1 MCMRSAIPLSSV
13 TNQGGSSRAGVE
25 AGVLH
30 ISQLRKNFDKYFL
43 VDVREAAEHQEDHIE
58 GTGANIGL
66 GPLLR
71 DAADGK
77 LADWKNKKLVC
88 YCNVGYRSGVA
99 ARELSGLGFD
109 AVSLNG
115 GLAAWKGYFY
125 LLRFPFAIYSKL
137 WHLFSLFFCVYLLL
151 SAATD
156 PAASSFDFVALLG
169 RNMEGL
175 EQVTMAFSLA
185 LVSQKTGKPSA
196 VVLMM
201 DGVEIAK
208 RGLIQDSTHV
218 GEPFKPLKPL
228 LEGFLVEGGHIFACR
243 TCVEMRKLKFGEDLE
258 EWARPASAPDVLR
271 WLTSAQSSVQLLA

>member
-1 MCMRSAIPLSSV
+1 MCMRSAIPLRSV

-30 ISQLRKNFDKYFL
+30 VSQLRKNFDKYFL

-88 YCNVGYRSGVA
+88 YCNVGYRSSIA
-99 ARELSGLGFD
+99 ARELSELGFD

-115 GLAAWKGYFY
+115 GLAAWK
-125 LLRFPFAIYSKL
+125 
-137 WHLFSLFFCVYLLL
+137 
-151 SAATD
+151 D

-218 GEPFKPLKPL
+218 GDPFKPLKPL
-228 LEGFLVEGGHIFACR
+228 LEGFLAEGGHIFACR